1 MAQGAVATMVPSNG
15 APLTAEELREILE
28 YDKIVQFRDAIFAG
42 THPRIKI
49 PAHLV
54 TSTRNIASPSSSS
67 TPRANMP
74 ARHATP
80 GAQPPYN
87 RRPGGG
93 GTLAYATSGTH
104 NEEASSS
111 LFNNKSP
118 YNQRPGGVGTL
129 TSSASKSEI
138 NPILLEKSDDL
149 IKAEIQLQRQRL
161 ERGLREQIEKQ
172 RLEAKALLQTSES
185 LPNFDLSEVLSKA
198 LEIVHPSTSAE
209 AEPSVGARSAS
220 DSFDENTFYS
230 SQHDSPMS
238 SASPRASDDPVVV
251 QSQSGQ
257 TVDERPAEIHSAQ
270 NQVEDREVVMTG
282 TSLSNNKYLATPAQS
297 QPHSQNA
304 ADSTNLQV
312 SRMDTSNSDSSMA
325 EVASAGGQ
333 PPGRKWQTTNH
344 GILRQ
349 AFDDVVI
356 SPVMRA
362 HNLSPLAP
370 QPSRVSPLATARDPP
385 MLRDTAAVE
394 EVQAPQVTALR
405 TQIGGISSTDSS
417 PKGTKGPDKKK
428 EKKKQKGKRK
438 AKDSLDTP
446 DSPYIKPEPRSPSPY
461 AVAPLPRPQKR
472 QRQAGQYAAELN
484 YDEPRHDPEEVIQ
497 GRPAEQ
503 YREVPVSREYE
514 RVEERYEPEV
524 RRPEPVYRRIER
536 EDDGYRRVEPPED
549 EYQRL
554 DGGQYARRPQSP
566 AVFALP
572 YVPGEIRPRAASH
585 AITERR
591 VYEEPRYYREPA
603 IRASVRPDAD
613 RERSRSP
620 VMRPPP
626 QPLRLVVDE
635 YGRKFYEPIPATS
648 MRQSVAPPIR
658 YREPEVAYERAPV
671 RAISGRAPI
680 EVYEDEGVVYR
691 RPSPA
696 LAAPRRVVT
705 QPEYSTTSQPEYR
718 EYRQREYS
726 VRPTGMAPPGEEYVQ
741 MRAAPERRQMSHFE
755 EAPREYIRRAPSVHP
770 EAVRYEVP
778 REYVGRMQ
786 SVRPEVPLRE
796 YGASVRPEARRE
808 MLPQSQRESSVRPVD
823 AIPPRRE
830 HLVGAEGERYYGEV
844 PRGRAAEIAFIERPR
859 ARESSVLV
867 YADDVRKE
875 VYR

>member
-1 MAQGAVATMVPSNG
+1 MAQGAVATMAPATSNG
-15 APLTAEELREILE
+15 TSLTAEELREILE

-54 TSTRNIASPSSSS
+54 TSTRNVASPSSS
-67 TPRANMP
+67 TPRTNMH
-74 ARHATP
+74 AQAHATATP
-80 GAQPPYN
+80 GA
-87 RRPGGG
+87 
-93 GTLAYATSGTH
+93 H
-104 NEEASSS
+104 NEEAS
-111 LFNNKSP
+111 LFHKSP
-118 YNQRPGGVGTL
+118 YNQRPGGGGTL
-129 TSSASKSEI
+129 ALAKSEI

-198 LEIVHPSTSAE
+198 LEIVHPSISAE
-209 AEPSVGARSAS
+209 VEPSVGGARSSAS

-230 SQHDSPMS
+230 SQHDSPMPS
-238 SASPRASDDPVVV
+238 SSPQAPKDPDVTGH
-251 QSQSGQ
+251 SQSGQ
-257 TVDERPAEIHSAQ
+257 SVDERPAAEIHTAE
-270 NQVEDREVVMTG
+270 NQVEDQEVVMTG
-282 TSLSNNKYLATPAQS
+282 TSLSHNNYLARPAQS
-297 QPHSQNA
+297 QPHSQIA

-312 SRMDTSNSDSSMA
+312 SRVDTSNSDSSSSRGMMA
-325 EVASAGGQ
+325 EISAGGQ
-333 PPGRKWQTTNH
+333 ATGRTA
-344 GILRQ
+344 LRQ
-349 AFDDVVI
+349 AFDSVVI

-385 MLRDTAAVE
+385 ILRDTAAVE

-405 TQIGGISSTDSS
+405 TQLGISSTDSS
-417 PKGTKGPDKKK
+417 PKGTKGPEKKK

-484 YDEPRHDPEEVIQ
+484 YDEPRHEPEDEIQ

-503 YREVPVSREYE
+503 YREVPVRRDYE
-514 RVEERYEPEV
+514 RVEERYEPEI

-536 EDDGYRRVEPPED
+536 EDDGYRRVDRVEPPED
-549 EYQRL
+549 EYRRL
-554 DGGQYARRPQSP
+554 DSGQYARRAQSP

-572 YVPGEIRPRAASH
+572 YAPSEMRPRAASH
-585 AITERR
+585 AVTERR
-591 VYEEPRYYREPA
+591 VYEEPRYYREPT

-626 QPLRLVVDE
+626 QPLRLVIDE
-635 YGRKFYEPIPATS
+635 YGRKFYEPIPAVS

-671 RAISGRAPI
+671 RAVPGRAPV

-691 RPSPA
+691 RPSPP

-705 QPEYSTTSQPEYR
+705 QPEYATAPQPEYR

-726 VRPTGMAPPGEEYVQ
+726 VRPTAMAPPGEEYVQ

-755 EAPREYIRRAPSVHP
+755 DTPREYLRRAPSVHP

-778 REYVGRMQ
+778 REYVPRMQ
-786 SVRPEVPLRE
+786 SVRPVDVPSRE
-796 YGASVRPEARRE
+796 YAGSVRPEARRE
-808 MLPQSQRESSVRPVD
+808 IVPQSQREFSVRPVD
-823 AIPPRRE
+823 MPPRRE
-830 HLVGAEGERYYGEV
+830 QLVGAEGERYYEEV